1 MTAADE
7 HFDLEVSCQDP
18 TTQKD
23 WVTNEV
29 YFGALPDGGLVVE
42 LAPTVTRSLMARKCP
57 IFPILGRHLKPF
69 ELALGVNGRV
79 YIKTAEGEFLRA
91 VLLRQALLR
100 SSSMSLEDLEKMC
113 QEMEHRLSHSV

>member
-7 HFDLEVSCQDP
+7 HFDFEVSCHDP

-23 WVTNEV
+23 WVTSEV
-29 YFGALPDGGLVVE
+29 YFGALPEGGLVVE
-42 LAPTVTRSLMARKCP
+42 IPVAVSKSLMARKCP

-79 YIKTAEGEFLRA
+79 YIKTAEGEYLRA
-91 VLLRQALLR
+91 VLLRKALL
-100 SSSMSLEDLEKMC
+100 SSSSISLEDLEKMC
-113 QEMEHRLSHSV
+113 QGMEHRLSHSV